1 MVKAVKRL
9 VGIAATVGLMAITT
23 NLASAAAGI
32 DTKARNAIIIDYD
45 TGAVLL
51 DKNAD
56 QPMPP
61 ASMSKI
67 MTAYL
72 VYDALKKGKLALDD
86 ILPVS
91 EKAWR
96 TGGSKMF
103 VPYPGRVKVEDLIRG
118 MIVQS
123 GNDACIVLAEGLAGS
138 EEAFVE
144 QMNEKAKE
152 LGLTGSH
159 FANVTGLP
167 DPEEHMTVRDLATLA
182 RRLIVDF
189 PDYYHYDSEKDF
201 TFNKIRQGNRNPL
214 LYKDL
219 GADGLKTG
227 HTEEAGFGL
236 TGSAIRDGRR
246 IIMVLS
252 GMDKAV
258 TRAQESERLL
268 EWAFR
273 EFSDFRLFKAGDTVD
288 QAEVWLGAESKVP
301 VTTERDVIV
310 TLPRAARRSMKVTV
324 HYDSAAKAPVAKGE
338 PIGKLVVAADG
349 VDPVEFPLVA
359 AQPVERLG
367 PLGRVA
373 VAAGYLVWGR
383 R

>member
-1 MVKAVKRL
+1 M
-9 VGIAATVGLMAITT
+9 IAMRRRWFATWIGLTVA
-23 NLASAAAGI
+23 LASATAGAAMATI
-32 DTKARNAIIIDYD
+32 DTKARNAIIIDFE
-45 TGAVLL
+45 TGAILL

-72 VYDALKKGKLALDD
+72 VYEALKKGKLSLED

-123 GNDACIVLAEGLAGS
+123 GNDACIVLAEGIAGS

-144 QMNEKAKE
+144 KMNDKAKE
-152 LGLTGSH
+152 LGLENTH
-159 FANVTGLP
+159 FTNVSGLP
-167 DPEEHMTVRDLATLA
+167 DAEEHMTARDLATLA
-182 RRLIVDF
+182 RHLIIDF
-189 PDYYHYDSEKDF
+189 PEYYHYDSEKDF

-227 HTEEAGFGL
+227 HTDEAGYGL
-236 TGSAIRDGRR
+236 TASAIRDGRR

-252 GMDKAV
+252 GMDKAN

-273 EFSDFRLFKAGDTVD
+273 EFNDYRLLKQGDVVD
-288 QAEVWLGAESKVP
+288 QADVWLGVNPKVP
-301 VTTERDVIV
+301 VTTTRDVIV
-310 TLPRAARRSMKVTV
+310 TLPRAARRSMKVV
-324 HYDSAAKAPVAKGE
+324 AHYDQPARAPLAQGTVV
-338 PIGKLVVAADG
+338 GKLVITADG
-349 VDPVEFPLVA
+349 VDPVEFQLVA
-359 AQPVERLG
+359 AQPVAQLG

-373 VAAGYLVWGR
+373 VAAGHLLWGNR
-383 R
+383 